1 MNKLVQACL
10 YIPGLLPHKPFVG
23 SAKGSEGIT
32 DRQDKWK
39 QENMG
44 ERQPASWLNR
54 LAITNTVNM
63 AAFVKLI

>member
-39 QENMG
+39 QNTG
-44 ERQPASWLNR
+44 ERQPASSLNR
-54 LAITNTVNM
+54 LAIANTVNM